1 MKGVRYRRIDAQRWE
16 IPRVGGMR
24 VPGLVFAE
32 EGMLPDIEKDQSPH
46 QVANVAHLP
55 GILRYSMAMPDI
67 HWGYGFPI
75 GGVAAMDMDE
85 GVISPGG
92 VGYDINCG
100 VRLAMLEIPRE
111 EIVANQERIA
121 SAIARDIP
129 CGVGAGASLAI
140 SPKEEIEVLRGGAR
154 FLVRKKGIGDESHLE
169 RCEENGAIEDADPD
183 AVSERARARGRFQL
197 GSLGSG
203 NHFLEIDVVAE
214 IFDEEVARDFGLT
227 VGQTAILIH
236 CGSRGLGHQVCDDF
250 IREMGRAFAQQY
262 PEVPD
267 RQLVCAPIR
276 SGVGRRYVGA
286 MNAAANFAWANRH
299 MLMIRAAESLE
310 RVFGKGPR
318 DVGLRLVY
326 DVSHNMAK
334 FEMHEVDGRPLRVC
348 VHRKGATRA
357 FPAGHPQ
364 VPEAYRATGQPV
376 LIPGDMGRGSFV
388 LVGTERAMEET
399 FGSTCHGAGR
409 RKSRGEAKRNV
420 NVRALE
426 DELRGQG
433 VIVRAKERG
442 TLGEEAPLAYKD
454 VGEVVRVVDD
464 AGISRRVAR
473 LRPLV
478 VIKG

>member
-1 MKGVRYRRIDAQRWE
+1 MKEIRYRRLDAQRWE
-16 IPRVGGMR
+16 IPRTGGMR

-32 EGMLPDIEKDQSPH
+32 EGMLPDIQKDQSPH

-75 GGVAAMDMDE
+75 GGVAAMDVDE

-100 VRLAMLEIPRE
+100 VRLATLEIPRE

-121 SAIARDIP
+121 SAIAADIP
-129 CGVGAGASLAI
+129 CGVGAGCSLAL
-140 SPKEEIEVLRGGAR
+140 SPREEIDVLRGGAR
-154 FLVRKKGIGDESHLE
+154 YLVRKKGIGEESHLE
-169 RCEENGAIEDADPD
+169 HCEENGAIEEADPK
-183 AVSERARARGRFQL
+183 AVSERARERGRKQL

-203 NHFLEIDVVAE
+203 NHFLEIDTVAE
-214 IFDEEVARDFGLT
+214 IFDEEVAGDFGLAL
-227 VGQTAILIH
+227 GQTAILIH

-250 IREMGRAFAQQY
+250 LREMGRAFSARY

-276 SGVGRRYVGA
+276 SEIGRRYVSA

-299 MLMIRAAESLE
+299 MLMIRAAETLE
-310 RVFGKGPR
+310 RALGIGPR

-334 FEMHEVDGRPLRVC
+334 FETHDVDGIRRGVC

-376 LIPGDMGRGSFV
+376 FIPGDMGRGSFV
-388 LVGTERAMEET
+388 LVGTERAMAET

-409 RKSRGEAKRNV
+409 RKSRGEAKRGV

-426 DELRGQG
+426 EDLRGQG
-433 VIVRAKERG
+433 VVVRAKERA

-464 AGISRRVAR
+464 AGLSRRVAR
-473 LRPLV
+473 LKPLV

>member
-1 MKGVRYRRIDAQRWE
+1 VKGIRYERVDAFRWE
-16 IPRVGGMR
+16 IPRTGGMR

-32 EGMLPDIEKDQSPH
+32 EAMLPDIERDQSPH

-75 GGVAAMDMDE
+75 GGVAAMDVGE

-100 VRLAMLEIPRE
+100 VRLATLDIPRE
-111 EIVANQERIA
+111 RIA
-121 SAIARDIP
+121 AGAERVAAALASEIP
-129 CGVGAGASLAI
+129 AGVGAGASLAL
-140 SPKEEIEVLRGGAR
+140 SARDEREVLRNGAR
-154 FLVRKKGIGDESHLE
+154 FLVEKGIGEESHLE
-169 RCEENGAIEDADPD
+169 HCEENGAMADADPS
-183 AVSERARARGRFQL
+183 AVSERALERGRSQL

-203 NHFLEIDVVAE
+203 NHFLEIDVVSE
-214 IFDEEVARDFGLT
+214 IFDEEVARDFGLALD
-227 VGQTAILIH
+227 QTAILIH

-250 IREMGRAFAQQY
+250 LREMGREFAQRF
-262 PEVPD
+262 PDVPD

-276 SGVGRRYVGA
+276 SETGRRYVAA

-299 MLMIRAAESLE
+299 MLMIRTAESLG
-310 RVFGKGPR
+310 RALGIGPR

-334 FEMHEVDGRPLRVC
+334 FETHEVDGRRVPVC

-364 VPEAYRATGQPV
+364 VPAAYRATGQPV
-376 LIPGDMGRGSFV
+376 IIPGDMGRGSFV
-388 LVGTERAMEET
+388 LVGEERAMHET
-399 FGSTCHGAGR
+399 FGSSCHGAGR
-409 RKSRGEAKRNV
+409 QKSRGEAKRKV

-426 DELRGQG
+426 EELRAQG
-433 VIVRAKERG
+433 VTVLARERS

-454 VGEVVRVVDD
+454 VDDVVRVVHG
-464 AGISRRVAR
+464 AGLSRRVAR
-473 LRPLV
+473 LKPLI

>member
-1 MKGVRYRRIDAQRWE
+1 VKGIRYSRIDEFRWE
-16 IPRVGGMR
+16 IPRCGGMR

-32 EGMLPDIEKDQSPH
+32 EGMLPDIERDQSPH

-75 GGVAAMDMDE
+75 GGVAAMDVEE

-100 VRLAMLEIPRE
+100 VRLATLEIPRADV
-111 EIVANQERIA
+111 VANAERIA
-121 SAIARDIP
+121 AALASDIP
-129 CGVGAGASLAI
+129 CGVGAGCSLAL
-140 SPKEEIEVLRGGAR
+140 SERDEREVLRKGAR
-154 FLVRKKGIGDESHLE
+154 FLVEKGIGDASHLE
-169 RCEENGAIEDADPD
+169 HCEENGGMENAEPE
-183 AVSERARARGRFQL
+183 SLSARALERGRNQL

-203 NHFLEIDVVAE
+203 NHFIEIDAVSE
-214 IFDEEVARDFGLT
+214 IFDEEVARDFGLAID
-227 VGQTAILIH
+227 QTAILIH

-250 IREMGRAFAQQY
+250 LREMRRGFGERHA
-262 PEVPD
+262 EIPD

-276 SGVGRRYVGA
+276 SEAGRRYVGA
-286 MNAAANFAWANRH
+286 MNASANFAWANRH

-310 RVFGKGPR
+310 RVFGRGPR

-334 FEMHEVDGRPLRVC
+334 FETHEVDGRRVDVC

-357 FPAGHPQ
+357 FPAGHPS
-364 VPEAYRATGQPV
+364 VPAAYRATGQPV

-388 LVGTERAMEET
+388 LVGEEGAMRDT
-399 FGSTCHGAGR
+399 FGSSCHGAGR
-409 RKSRGEAKRNV
+409 QMSRGEARRRV
-420 NVRALE
+420 NVRTLE
-426 DELRGQG
+426 DDLRGRG
-433 VIVRAKERG
+433 VVVRAKERA

-454 VGEVVRVVDD
+454 VGDVVRVVGG
-464 AGISRRVAR
+464 AGLSRRVAR
-473 LRPLV
+473 LTPLV